1 MLKVWL
7 VSFLLY
13 LCTIKQTK
21 NKTMKTTENTQTI
34 ENQVL
39 TSEKGSEFFSSR
51 CHNLL
56 NDILDFT
63 FDKSDNSDNEF
74 KSMLFDICI
83 WEGGFIGLTFDGI
96 RLQEIQI
103 SGDNGLKI
111 IQRQD
116 FKNKWGQKSKLM
128 DLLISN
134 NL

>member
-1 MLKVWL
+1 MTNLTQK
-7 VSFLLY
+7 
-13 LCTIKQTK
+13 IAQR
-21 NKTMKTTENTQTI
+21 TENKI
-34 ENQVL
+34 L
-39 TSEKGSEFFSSR
+39 TSEKGSEFFSSK
-51 CHNLL
+51 CANLL

-63 FDKSDNSDNEF
+63 FDKSDNTDDEF
-74 KSMLFDICI
+74 KEMLFDICI

-116 FKNKWGQKSKLM
+116 FKNKSGQKSKLM
-128 DLLISN
+128 DLLITN